1 LRALL
6 FRVDCPSPDRW
17 RDFYFKFLAD
27 DETAHLS
34 AHLDG
39 CPYCTREML
48 ILRAFVPEPV
58 PAPVPTES
66 TTLWDQMQ
74 WWVAQLIQGP
84 RMLPAAGIRGRASGD
99 QQWMYNAGG
108 MRLGV
113 DSHRDPAQPDRC
125 VLVGAVLGEDAVGW
139 TVHLWRGAELIAT
152 TVVDD
157 LGGFNFAG
165 LTCGDYELTLTG
177 PDMRVYLPGLS
188 LQ

>member
-1 LRALL
+1 
-6 FRVDCPSPDRW
+6 
-17 RDFYFKFLAD
+17 
-27 DETAHLS
+27 
-34 AHLDG
+34 
-39 CPYCTREML
+39 ML

-165 LTCGDYELTLTG
+165 LPCGDYELTLTG